1 MVVLQGV
8 RGACFCLQVL
18 CLYMCMIFQYD
29 CSIWLLT
36 KASLPKSVLISSST
50 SINLWPWGTT
60 SRYFFR
66 HASIGYIYIRIYI
79 SISMSISIS
88 ISISISFYIYIY
100 VILYHSIS
108 ISISISIYIYIHSFV
123 PMDGCHLWL
132 FSPTPEALPRHS
144 LGCEDCPRG
153 GQGQDGVEKLWL
165 VLGVLYPDGS
175 LMSWG
180 VPHLKCLMLFLT
192 SRPFRVFLFLHISKK
207 VHVLFWIWSKKK
219 LARKPW

>member
-1 MVVLQGV
+1 MFL
-8 RGACFCLQVL
+8 F
-18 CLYMCMIFQYD
+18 
-29 CSIWLLT
+29 
-36 KASLPKSVLISSST
+36 
-50 SINLWPWGTT
+50 
-60 SRYFFR
+60 
-66 HASIGYIYIRIYI
+66 ASIMFVYVYDLSVWLQYLTIDQSFIAQERPDIVVHKHQLVTLRYHIQIFFQACIYRLYIHTYLYIYIYVYINIYI
-79 SISMSISIS
+79 YIYFLLYLYLCH
-88 ISISISFYIYIY
+88 SISFYIYINIY
-100 VILYHSIS
+100 
-108 ISISISIYIYIHSFV
+108 IYIYIHSFV

>member
-100 VILYHSIS
+100 IILYHSIS
-108 ISISISIYIYIHSFV
+108 ISISIYIYTVLSQWMAAIF
-123 PMDGCHLWL
+123 GCL
-132 FSPTPEALPRHS
+132 
-144 LGCEDCPRG
+144 
-153 GQGQDGVEKLWL
+153 
-165 VLGVLYPDGS
+165 
-175 LMSWG
+175 
-180 VPHLKCLMLFLT
+180 VPHPKLFPGIPLAVKIVRVEDKAKTGLKNCDWFWEFWEFCVMGSPSPKMLDVVSYLA
-192 SRPFRVFLFLHISKK
+192 PISSFF
-207 VHVLFWIWSKKK
+207 VLAHQQKSARSVLNLVKKK

>member
-1 MVVLQGV
+1 MFL
-8 RGACFCLQVL
+8 F
-18 CLYMCMIFQYD
+18 
-29 CSIWLLT
+29 
-36 KASLPKSVLISSST
+36 
-50 SINLWPWGTT
+50 
-60 SRYFFR
+60 
-66 HASIGYIYIRIYI
+66 ASIMFVYVYDLSVWLQYLTIDQSFIAQERPDIVVHKHQLVTLRYHIQIFFQACIYRLYIHTYL
-79 SISMSISIS
+79 
-88 ISISISFYIYIY
+88 YIY
-100 VILYHSIS
+100 VYINIY
-108 ISISISIYIYIHSFV
+108 IYIYIHSFV